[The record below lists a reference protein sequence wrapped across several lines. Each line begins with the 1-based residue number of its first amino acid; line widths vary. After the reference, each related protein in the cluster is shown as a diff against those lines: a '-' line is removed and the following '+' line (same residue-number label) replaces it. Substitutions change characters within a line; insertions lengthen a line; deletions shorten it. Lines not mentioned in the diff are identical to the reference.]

1 MNQYREL
8 LQKHQQEVNV
18 LPIRYAFGEQQ
29 FREMMNDWGLDPEKD
44 LDKIYRLG
52 DTGGFYL
59 RLMRGLSV
67 IPSAGLKKS
76 GKPPLQRT
84 RPGTALSIRCSS
96 ASWPTTNTTIPRM
109 WKKRWTHLGTHG
121 SRSCR

>member
-29 FREMMNDWGLDPEKD
+29 FREMMNAWGLDPEKD

-52 DTGGFYL
+52 
-59 RLMRGLSV
+59 V
-67 IPSAGLKKS
+67 
-76 GKPPLQRT
+76 
-84 RPGTALSIRCSS
+84 SI
-96 ASWPTTNTTIPRM
+96 
-109 WKKRWTHLGTHG
+109 
-121 SRSCR
+121 